1 MPRARP
7 TVPRTRSTSCSARR
21 SMLRGGGNNIA
32 QTGLATLAGSRWV
45 GAGELWLDP
54 LGDEAQEYDC
64 TMTIGDGSVRYT
76 WSHEGTPHE
85 GVFTLS
91 GGRASWSDSWHQPN
105 AVECSELPEVP
116 GLLALHHA
124 YPASG
129 ARIGIGARP
138 CPRGRVAS

>member
-1 MPRARP
+1 M
-7 TVPRTRSTSCSARR
+7 
-21 SMLRGGGNNIA
+21 A
-32 QTGLATLAGSRWV
+32 QSGLATLAGSRWV
-45 GAGELWLDP
+45 GAGELCLDP
-54 LGDEAQEYDC
+54 LGDEAREYDC
-64 TMTIGDGSVRYT
+64 TMTISDGSVRYT

-85 GVFTLS
+85 GVFTLR

-129 ARIGIGARP
+129 GPDWHWRTTLSERP
-138 CPRGRVAS
+138 SGELVLQMTNVAPWGEEQRAVRMVFTRKS